1 MGKEFNSE
9 IFQSMIDNMLT
20 GICFLE
26 YEKGKISPFFINEG
40 FFRMLGYS
48 RAQGMRL
55 LKNVRL
61 SIIPDDLPAFEH
73 AIEEVLLDNG
83 SVEVEFRTV
92 TGSGGLRWLHVLGNL
107 YSREGEKATIVAT
120 VQDITERKSVEE
132 ELHQQAERL
141 HILSEAE
148 GEKIIDY
155 NAKTDVL
162 VLRTSALGYSSD
174 KDLILNHY
182 LENFNDEEI
191 AKEDAV
197 GYREVFEGLLKSPK
211 HDTVEFRTKRF
222 DRGYSWYQANLTS
235 LLGTEGYVS
244 RIVGRMLNIHE
255 KKLRE
260 LDLELRA
267 EKDAMTGLYNK
278 GATVQLIKNAIEEG
292 RGDGLDA
299 LMIIDLDNF
308 KAVNDFL
315 GHAQGDKVLIDT
327 ANVLTSIFK
336 GGDIV
341 GRIGGDEFVVYM
353 RNLKAVSNA
362 DVLATRVVKQV
373 DFSFP
378 NGDDEIHVTCSIGV
392 AVFPYH
398 GVTYEELFD
407 KADKAVYTAKANG
420 KNGYRIYDAA
430 TTLVYHANRK
440 NTVYTPDKGLVMN
453 RSIEDMVMQILFED
467 KQMESAL
474 KSALELMTT
483 KYKLHRAYFCGNEE
497 LPDLQGVYFAAT
509 GYEMGRKSKERYE
522 LRKVVN
528 EVFYEFYKNFA
539 IIRDYEI
546 HADELRDYLQAEG
559 IRSMLYYPITMQGK
573 FMGAI
578 VFENHKEVQME
589 FTEGEMEEIRSLLRI
604 LEAHVLRIGLADR
617 LQDYVTQIALFDNLD
632 QYIYIINEE
641 TYSLSFI
648 NKKVLMKTPEVKI
661 GDICY
666 KALQHRDSPC
676 ENCILKK
683 LNQTDVHSR
692 CSEEMFNYSLRCW
705 SRCSASWLECQEN
718 NRLALISAVDISE
731 YFIG

>member
-1 MGKEFNSE
+1 MITEINAENFN
-9 IFQSMIDNMLT
+9 SMIDNMLT
-20 GICFLE
+20 GVCFLE
-26 YEKGKISPFFINEG
+26 YERGNLNPFYINEG

-48 RAQGMRL
+48 RTQGMKFF
-55 LKNVRL
+55 KNVRL
-61 SIIPDDLPAFEH
+61 SLIPDDLPTFEH
-73 AIEEVLLDNG
+73 AVEEVLQDNG

-92 TGSGGLRWLHVLGNL
+92 TGTGGLRWLHAQGNL
-107 YSREGEKATIVAT
+107 YDRKGEKSIIVAT
-120 VQDITERKSVEE
+120 VQDITERKNVEE
-132 ELHQQAERL
+132 ELRQQAERL

-162 VLRTSALGYSSD
+162 VIKTSATGYSVD
-174 KDLILNHY
+174 RDIILNHY
-182 LENFNDEEI
+182 LQSFADKKI
-191 AKEDAV
+191 SREDVAR
-197 GYREVFEGLLKSPK
+197 YREVFDGLLKSPK
-211 HDTVEFRTKRF
+211 HDTVEFRTNRF
-222 DRGYSWYQANLTS
+222 DNGYKWYQANLTS

-278 GATVQLIKNAIEEG
+278 GATVQLIENAMAESTG
-292 RGDGLDA
+292 GLDA

-327 ANVLTSIFK
+327 AEVLTSIFK
-336 GGDIV
+336 GADIV

-353 RNLKAVSNA
+353 RNLNTVSNA
-362 DVLATRVVKQV
+362 DVLATKVVKKV
-373 DFSFP
+373 DFNLP
-378 NGDDEIHVTCSIGV
+378 NGEEMIHVTCSIGV
-392 AVFPYH
+392 AIYPYH
-398 GVTYEELFD
+398 GTAYEELFN

-430 TTLVYHANRK
+430 TTMVYHANRK
-440 NTVYTPDKGLVMN
+440 DTIYNADRGMETN
-453 RSIEDMVMQILFED
+453 RSIEDLVMQILFED

-474 KSALELMTT
+474 KSAIELMTS
-483 KYKLHRAYFCGNEE
+483 KYKFHRAYLCGNDE
-497 LPDLQGVYFAAT
+497 LPDLSTVNFASA
-509 GYEMGRKSKERYE
+509 GYEAGTKNRERYD
-522 LRKVVN
+522 LRKVVS

-539 IIRDYEI
+539 IIHDYDLT
-546 HADELRDYLQAEG
+546 ADELRDYLQREG
-559 IRSMLYYPITMQGK
+559 IRSMLYYPITKQGK

-578 VFENHKEVQME
+578 VFENHEDAQVE

-604 LEAHVLRIGLADR
+604 LEAHVLRIGLVDR

-632 QYIYIINEE
+632 HYIYIINEAY
-641 TYSLSFI
+641 TINFI

-676 ENCILKK
+676 ENCILNK
-683 LNQTDVHSR
+683 LDKQDPHSR

-705 SRCSASWLECQEN
+705 SRCSASWLECKED
-718 NRLALISAVDISE
+718 NRLALLSAIDISE